1 MSDSVE
7 TDWTDRQIS
16 DYRVL
21 HRLGRGGMSDV
32 YLAFHEKLRR
42 HVALKVL
49 RSSLTVSPEH
59 RVRFLREAQ
68 AAAGLIHPNI
78 VQVFDVG
85 SLGQTDYIVQEYIAG
100 CNLSTYLKRR
110 GPLPSEEA
118 VSILMQAAAA
128 LTRSARQGIVH
139 RDIKPENIL
148 LTADGEA
155 KVADFGLARG
165 GGQENNLT
173 EIGVTL
179 GTPLYMS
186 PEQIQGLA
194 VDTRSD
200 LYSLGVTAFHML
212 AGRPPFEGDTPLQLA
227 VQHMQVPPPALDSLR
242 PDLPAELC
250 RMVHALL
257 EKDPDARL
265 QTPQELLQRLQRIA
279 DELSASPNLAGSLGD
294 VPVRL
299 PLATQ
304 TDDGVP
310 VSTYTERLQA
320 VIDRRISRQRAW
332 RRWSVVGSLMGLLAA
347 TTAGWAAVRFGGR
360 GGILPPLVERL
371 GIPKQQTVQRQYF
384 EALMRDSVADW
395 RAVESYF
402 PPTEDPEALAY
413 NLRAWLR
420 LSAAARRQG
429 SFGLARQA
437 LEKLKT
443 QAVVSGAARNLYTAL
458 AWVEQ
463 AKLAIAE
470 NRAAEAGR
478 EAASTSLRQ
487 AASLYLELG
496 VEEQD
501 LIEQAI
507 APLQDLWDDALKAEA

>member
-7 TDWTDRQIS
+7 TDWTDRQIAG
-16 DYRVL
+16 YRVL

-49 RSSLTVSPEH
+49 RSSLTPSPEH
-59 RVRFLREAQ
+59 RERFLREAQ

-85 SLGQTDYIVQEYIAG
+85 SLGQTDFIVQEYIAG

-165 GGQENNLT
+165 GEQENNLT

-212 AGRPPFEGDTPLQLA
+212 AGRPPFEATRRCNWRCSICRSPRPPSNRS
-227 VQHMQVPPPALDSLR
+227 VPTCRPNCAAWCTRCLRKIPRRGSRHPRSSSSVCSDSST
-242 PDLPAELC
+242 DLPI
-250 RMVHALL
+250 R
-257 EKDPDARL
+257 
-265 QTPQELLQRLQRIA
+265 QT
-279 DELSASPNLAGSLGD
+279 SP
-294 VPVRL
+294 
-299 PLATQ
+299 T
-304 TDDGVP
+304 
-310 VSTYTERLQA
+310 LQA
-320 VIDRRISRQRAW
+320 PGRSGFPW
-332 RRWSVVGSLMGLLAA
+332 RHRA
-347 TTAGWAAVRFGGR
+347 TTECR
-360 GGILPPLVERL
+360 
-371 GIPKQQTVQRQYF
+371 
-384 EALMRDSVADW
+384 
-395 RAVESYF
+395 
-402 PPTEDPEALAY
+402 
-413 NLRAWLR
+413 
-420 LSAAARRQG
+420 
-429 SFGLARQA
+429 
-437 LEKLKT
+437 
-443 QAVVSGAARNLYTAL
+443 
-458 AWVEQ
+458 
-463 AKLAIAE
+463 
-470 NRAAEAGR
+470 
-478 EAASTSLRQ
+478 
-487 AASLYLELG
+487 
-496 VEEQD
+496 
-501 LIEQAI
+501 
-507 APLQDLWDDALKAEA
+507 

>member
-1 MSDSVE
+1 MSDSAE
-7 TDWTDRQIS
+7 TDWTDRQIAG
-16 DYRVL
+16 YRVL
-21 HRLGRGGMSDV
+21 HRLGRGAMSDV

-49 RSSLTVSPEH
+49 RSSLTPSPEH
-59 RVRFLREAQ
+59 RERFLREAQ

-118 VSILMQAAAA
+118 VSILIQAAAA

-148 LTADGEA
+148 LTPDGEA

-212 AGRPPFEGDTPLQLA
+212 AGRTPFEGDTPLQLA
-227 VQHMQVPPPALDSLR
+227 VQHMQVPPPAIESLR
-242 PDLPAELC
+242 PDLPGELC
-250 RMVHALL
+250 RVVHALL
-257 EKDPDARL
+257 EKDPDSRL
-265 QTPQELLQRLQRIA
+265 QTPQELQQRLQRLA
-279 DELSASPNLAGSLGD
+279 EELAHQQPLSGAAAERT
-294 VPVRL
+294 VRL

-304 TDDGVP
+304 TDEAIP
-310 VSTYTERLQA
+310 ISTYTQRLQA
-320 VIDRRISRQRAW
+320 VIDRRRGRERAV
-332 RRWSVVGSLMGLLAA
+332 RRWSVLGILAGLVAS
-347 TTAGWAAVRFGGR
+347 TASGWAMVRYGGR
-360 GGILPPLVERL
+360 DGILPPLVERL
-371 GIPKQQTVQRQYF
+371 GIPKQETVQRQYF

-402 PPTEDPEALAY
+402 PPEEGPEALAY

-429 SFGLARQA
+429 SYGLARQA
-437 LEKLKT
+437 LGKL
-443 QAVVSGAARNLYTAL
+443 QAQAAAGGAARNLYNAL
-458 AWVEQ
+458 AWIERG
-463 AKLAIAE
+463 KLALAE
-470 NRAAEAGR
+470 ERRREAGR
-478 EAASTSLRQ
+478 DAADRSLRQ
-487 AASLYLELG
+487 AASLYLELAA
-496 VEEQD
+496 EEQE

-507 APLQDLWDDALKAEA
+507 GTIQDLWDAALKAEA